1 MIDSLPGD
9 IFRKGQVLNNTYE
22 IEGVLG
28 RGGTGE
34 VYRAR
39 NQITGRVVAIKALSR
54 AFSGNADYVELM
66 KREEEIR
73 EITDDAVVRYTDCGR
88 VAEGPVYLVMDYVDG
103 VPLSDLLARGGVPPR
118 DLMVVGLRVAEG
130 LKATHARGIVH
141 RDLSPD
147 NIILRGGEPDR
158 AVIIDF
164 GIAKDGREGAR
175 TIVGNDFAG
184 KYEYAAPEQLDGR
197 AEPRSDLYALGASL
211 LASFRGRVPDMG
223 GSPGEVMRRKA
234 QPLDLAGVPEPLRA
248 LIADLTQPDP
258 ARRPPSAA
266 AVATEIQRALKPL
279 SAKPAPRR
287 SRRWLAVV
295 TAIIVALAGAWGF
308 GAFDRLFRP
317 AEPEVAPFTLSAS
330 VEATGAALLA
340 GYAPDAA
347 GREAITSAF
356 AAAAA
361 AAVPADSLRI
371 ARGAPTPTW
380 AAAVVALLD
389 SAAGLDEWRLDISG
403 GEATLTGL
411 APDRAAH
418 DAAAGRFAIAAREGG
433 FDGRARIGTG
443 PRHLDPRDVA
453 ALLAP
458 LATCGPLAQTPPPG
472 EDYPLEGTVG
482 IAGAVATQAD
492 AAAIRAALDARVGD
506 RVARVDLTVLNP
518 QLCAVQALLPEVAAG
533 PISIVFGTGSA
544 SEAAV
549 APNMSGVYAVG
560 DNPVID
566 VLAPGTLDS
575 GYLWVGIADVTG
587 NLFNILPNIG
597 RPDNALAAIGTLDGG
612 VRDIRVA
619 YSSAEA
625 AADPG
630 KLAFTVDDTFGKSL
644 VIAMHT
650 DAPLFAVMR
659 PTTESVE
666 SFAQGLREVIAKG
679 DVKVLSVTSRLI
691 DTRQ

>member
-164 GIAKDGREGAR
+164 GIAKDSREGAR

-371 ARGAPTPTW
+371 ARG
-380 AAAVVALLD
+380 
-389 SAAGLDEWRLDISG
+389 
-403 GEATLTGL
+403 
-411 APDRAAH
+411 
-418 DAAAGRFAIAAREGG
+418 
-433 FDGRARIGTG
+433 
-443 PRHLDPRDVA
+443 
-453 ALLAP
+453 
-458 LATCGPLAQTPPPG
+458 
-472 EDYPLEGTVG
+472 
-482 IAGAVATQAD
+482 
-492 AAAIRAALDARVGD
+492 
-506 RVARVDLTVLNP
+506 
-518 QLCAVQALLPEVAAG
+518 
-533 PISIVFGTGSA
+533 
-544 SEAAV
+544 
-549 APNMSGVYAVG
+549 
-560 DNPVID
+560 
-566 VLAPGTLDS
+566 
-575 GYLWVGIADVTG
+575 
-587 NLFNILPNIG
+587 
-597 RPDNALAAIGTLDGG
+597 
-612 VRDIRVA
+612 
-619 YSSAEA
+619 
-625 AADPG
+625 
-630 KLAFTVDDTFGKSL
+630 
-644 VIAMHT
+644 
-650 DAPLFAVMR
+650 
-659 PTTESVE
+659 
-666 SFAQGLREVIAKG
+666 
-679 DVKVLSVTSRLI
+679 
-691 DTRQ
+691 